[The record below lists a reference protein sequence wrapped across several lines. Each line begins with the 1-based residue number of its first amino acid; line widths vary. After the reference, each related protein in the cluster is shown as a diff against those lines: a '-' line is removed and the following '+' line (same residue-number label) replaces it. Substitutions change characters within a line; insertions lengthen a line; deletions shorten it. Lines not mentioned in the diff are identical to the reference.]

1 MTQMA
6 VPKPLLKD
14 QAETSVKEIY
24 DGMHTSIGKMPNI
37 FAVMAH
43 FPAALKRFV
52 PFYNAVMTRGSVP
65 HKLKELAYL
74 KTASINACQY
84 WLRAHIASAKQAGVT
99 EQQIEDL
106 RFYQNSAAY
115 DDKERA
121 TVRFADLVTRGAA
134 AIDESVLNW
143 LGTHY
148 SDSEIVELVMVVA
161 LANLV
166 NRFNDTLQVQPDL
179 G

>member
-1 MTQMA
+1 MA

-24 DGMHTSIGKMPNI
+24 DGMHTSFGKMPNI

-65 HKLKELAYL
+65 QKLKELAYL

-84 WLRAHIASAKQAGVT
+84 
-99 EQQIEDL
+99 
-106 RFYQNSAAY
+106 
-115 DDKERA
+115 
-121 TVRFADLVTRGAA
+121 
-134 AIDESVLNW
+134 
-143 LGTHY
+143 
-148 SDSEIVELVMVVA
+148 
-161 LANLV
+161 
-166 NRFNDTLQVQPDL
+166 
-179 G
+179 